1 MNAEKCHLFISGNK
15 FEQMWVRI
23 RDDMIWENRT
33 VKLLGITI
41 DNELKFDEHLTNI
54 CIKANRKLTV
64 LTRMRK
70 YLDFNKVRLL
80 FKSFFESQF
89 KYCPLTWMFYS
100 RKTNNRINKFLERVL
115 RLVYSD
121 YESTFED
128 LLTKDGSFTVHHYNI
143 QTLAIELYKVYN
155 NISQT
160 IFGELFTINNNGY
173 YLRSKSDFVIP
184 QIRTVLKGSN
194 SIRYFGPIIW
204 NLIPEELKNITSLN
218 IFKKEIRRWKPKNCP
233 CRICRNYMHKL
244 GFVELFE

>member
-1 MNAEKCHLFISGNK
+1 
-15 FEQMWVRI
+15 
-23 RDDMIWENRT
+23 MIWVNRT

-100 RKTNNRINKFLERVL
+100 RKTNNRINKLHERAL

-160 IFGELFTINNNGY
+160 IFGELFTRNNNGY

-233 CRICRNYMHKL
+233 CRICRNYVHNL

>member
-1 MNAEKCHLFISGNK
+1 MFNIYVNDLFYFLTCDICNFADDTTSYVCNSSLKYVLERLEEYSALAVEWFEMNEEKCHLFISGNE
-15 FEQMWVRI
+15 FEQLWVTI
-23 RDDMIWENRT
+23 RHDMIWKNRT

-41 DNELKFDEHLTNI
+41 DNELKLDEHLTNI
-54 CIKANRKLTV
+54 AYRKLTV

-128 LLTKDGSFTVHHYNI
+128 LLTKDGSFSYCSSL
-143 QTLAIELYKVYN
+143 QY
-155 NISQT
+155 
-160 IFGELFTINNNGY
+160 
-173 YLRSKSDFVIP
+173 
-184 QIRTVLKGSN
+184 SN
-194 SIRYFGPIIW
+194 TC
-204 NLIPEELKNITSLN
+204 N
-218 IFKKEIRRWKPKNCP
+218 
-233 CRICRNYMHKL
+233 RIM
-244 GFVELFE
+244 

>member
-1 MNAEKCHLFISGNK
+1 M
-15 FEQMWVRI
+15 M
-23 RDDMIWENRT
+23 WENRT
-33 VKLLGITI
+33 IKLLEITI
-41 DNELKFDEHLTNI
+41 DNELKYDEHLTNI

-233 CRICRNYMHKL
+233 CRICRNYVHNL

>member
-1 MNAEKCHLFISGNK
+1 
-15 FEQMWVRI
+15 
-23 RDDMIWENRT
+23 
-33 VKLLGITI
+33 
-41 DNELKFDEHLTNI
+41 
-54 CIKANRKLTV
+54 
-64 LTRMRK
+64 
-70 YLDFNKVRLL
+70 
-80 FKSFFESQF
+80 
-89 KYCPLTWMFYS
+89 MFYS
-100 RKTNNRINKFLERVL
+100 RKTNNRINKLHERAL

-160 IFGELFTINNNGY
+160 IFGELFTRNNNGY

-233 CRICRNYMHKL
+233 YRICRNYVHNL
-244 GFVELFE
+244 GFVELFQ

>member
-1 MNAEKCHLFISGNK
+1 M
-15 FEQMWVRI
+15 M
-23 RDDMIWENRT
+23 WENRT
-33 VKLLGITI
+33 IKLLEITI
-41 DNELKFDEHLTNI
+41 DNELKYDEHLTNI

-100 RKTNNRINKFLERVL
+100 RKTNNRINKLHERAL

-160 IFGELFTINNNGY
+160 ILGELFTRNNNGY

-218 IFKKEIRRWKPKNCP
+218 IFKKEIRRWKPKNYP
-233 CRICRNYMHKL
+233 CRICRNYVHNL

>member
-1 MNAEKCHLFISGNK
+1 
-15 FEQMWVRI
+15 MWVRI

-41 DNELKFDEHLTNI
+41 NNELKLDEHLTNI

-100 RKTNNRINKFLERVL
+100 RKTNNRINNLHERAL

-160 IFGELFTINNNGY
+160 IFGELFTRNNNGY
-173 YLRSKSDFVIP
+173 YLRSNSEFIIP

-194 SIRYFGPIIW
+194 SIRYFRPIIW

-218 IFKKEIRRWKPKNCP
+218 IFKKEIRRWKPKNYP
-233 CRICRNYMHKL
+233 CRICKNYVHNL